1 MKVESFTILILMV
14 GFLFISTNLII
25 GDFSTNYNV
34 TTSLTNSS
42 KYTYYSQ
49 INNSISGLQSDIQ
62 AVGDTTG
69 WKQVLVGASALWN
82 GVISSAKM
90 VLLSPLYL
98 TGIISSASADM
109 GLPTGVTGILLPI
122 IIIMITITIIFVIM
136 RFVRGDTSV

>member
-14 GFLFISTNLII
+14 GFLFISVNLIV

-42 KYTYYSQ
+42 KYSYYSQ
-49 INNSISGLQSDIQ
+49 INNSISGLQQNIQ
-62 AVGDTTG
+62 EVGDTTG
-69 WKQVLVGASALWN
+69 WKQVLVGSSALWN

-90 VLLSPLYL
+90 VLFSPLYL

-109 GLPTGVTGILLPI
+109 GLPTEVTGILLPI
-122 IIIMITITIIFVIM
+122 IIIMITVTIIFVII
-136 RFVRGDTSV
+136 RFIRGDTSV

>member
-14 GFLFISTNLII
+14 GFLLISTNLIVA
-25 GDFSTNYNV
+25 DFSTNYNV
-34 TTSLTNSS
+34 TTSLINTT
-42 KYTYYSQ
+42 KYSYYTQ
-49 INNSISGLQSDIQ
+49 INSSISGLQSDIQ

-98 TGIISSASADM
+98 TGIISGASADM
-109 GLPTGVTGILLPI
+109 GIPTTVTSILLPI
-122 IIIMITITIIFVIM
+122 IIIMLTVTIIFVII
-136 RFVRGDTSV
+136 RFVRGDSQV